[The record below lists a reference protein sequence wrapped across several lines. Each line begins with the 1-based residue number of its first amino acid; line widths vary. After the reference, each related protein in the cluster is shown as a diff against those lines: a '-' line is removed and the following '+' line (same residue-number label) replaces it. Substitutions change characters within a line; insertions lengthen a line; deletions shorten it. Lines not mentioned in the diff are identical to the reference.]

1 MDVEELIEEINEIIN
16 NEGYS
21 LVLYNDDINTFEHV
35 IACLVTYVSHTQVQA
50 EQCAMIAHHKGK
62 CSIKNDNLNKLLALK
77 DVLTKNKLIVKIE

>member
-50 EQCAMIAHHKGK
+50 EQCATIAHHKGK

>member
-1 MDVEELIEEINEIIN
+1 MDVEALIEEINEIIN

-50 EQCAMIAHHKGK
+50 EQCATIAHHKGK

>member
-50 EQCAMIAHHKGK
+50 EQCATIAHHKGK

-77 DVLTKNKLIVKIE
+77 DVLTKNKLIVNIE